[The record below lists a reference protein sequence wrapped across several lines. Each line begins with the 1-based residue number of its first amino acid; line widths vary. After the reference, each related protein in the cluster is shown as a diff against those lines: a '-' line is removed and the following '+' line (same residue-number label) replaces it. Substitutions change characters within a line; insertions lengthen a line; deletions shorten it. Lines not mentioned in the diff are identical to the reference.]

1 MSATSG
7 QCMAKAGHW
16 LAQCHSVRLILTNPS
31 YSAGS
36 RGTPPRLP
44 VVVSGQ
50 QLAEQDGD
58 APNGVDTRLRLPG
71 GSSYLRTGSLPSNIA
86 GLPGGR
92 RWSVD
97 AADGSDSQAEA
108 VRRGARLRC
117 VPL

>member
-1 MSATSG
+1 M
-7 QCMAKAGHW
+7 QCWSLGLVPIHAS
-16 LAQCHSVRLILTNPS
+16 LF
-31 YSAGS
+31 AGS

-58 APNGVDTRLRLPG
+58 APNGSDTRLQLPG
-71 GSSYLRTGSLPSNIA
+71 GRSYLHTGSLPSNIA

-97 AADGSDSQAEA
+97 AADGSDSQADA

-117 VPL
+117 AYPPRVWLGRVRGGYIGS